1 MPLLPKKGTD
11 IALYKIFHLKFKQME
26 TPSVKKYYMLLVA
39 RNILSVGHTGK
50 VWQGFDNL

>member
-11 IALYKIFHLKFKQME
+11 IALHKIFHLKFKQME
-26 TPSVKKYYMLLVA
+26 TPSVKKYCMLLVA